1 MFTGFFYLLRAHGFP
16 VSLNEWMTLVEGLML
31 NLQHDSLTGFY
42 ELCRAVLVKSEADY
56 DKFDQIFLEYFDGIP
71 YEDELPEELM
81 DWLNNPAAAMEEF
94 RKFLRTQG
102 YEEKSIEEILKMFEE
117 RLKEQT
123 EEHNGGSYWIGTNGY
138 SNFGNSGHSPQGI
151 RVGGKSMYRRAFQVA
166 GERRFRDF
174 RKDNVLDIRQ
184 FQMAFRLLRQYS
196 AQTQEAKTE
205 FDVDETIRE
214 TCDNAGTLS
223 VCYKRPRKN
232 TVKVLMLMDSG
243 GSMDYYSNLCSMLF
257 QAARQSNHFKE
268 LHVYYFHNC
277 IDEYLYTNPTLR
289 LKYEVS
295 TKKVLRE
302 CDKDYKVIFV
312 GDATMD
318 VNELLY
324 PPAEVTRN
332 NQGFSG
338 QDWLNYILKRYR
350 STVWLTPVLRK
361 KGSCMGT
368 WGAAYDIITDLFQMY
383 PLTVKGL
390 EDAMEQLMVQK

>member
-1 MFTGFFYLLRAHGFP
+1 MNDSAESRPLTFGELGVPGPLVRVLAADDKKTAFP
-16 VSLNEWMTLVEGLML
+16 IQADTLP
-31 NLQHDSLTGFY
+31 DSLAGRDILGRGRTGSGKTLAFSIP
-42 ELCRAVLVKSEADY
+42 LVTRLGSY
-56 DKFDQIFLEYFDGIP
+56 DSFGEI
-71 YEDELPEELM
+71 
-81 DWLNNPAAAMEEF
+81 AMEEF

-196 AQTQEAKTE
+196 EQTQEAKTE
-205 FDVDETIRE
+205 FDVDGTVRE

-243 GSMDYYSNLCSMLF
+243 GSMEYYSNLCSMLF

-277 IDEYLYTNPTLR
+277 IYSSVYTDPRMYREHAVPTDWILQNFGS
-289 LKYEVS
+289 E
-295 TKKVLRE
+295 
-302 CDKDYKVIFV
+302 YKVILV
-312 GDATMD
+312 GDALMD
-318 VNELLY
+318 MYELMEKRY
-324 PPAEVTRN
+324 DYRTGEAKW
-332 NQGFSG
+332 SG
-338 QDWLNYILKRYR
+338 LDQIKRFCEHYDHLIWLNPEEPPRWGGYWGESYGYIARA
-350 STVWLTPVLRK
+350 V
-361 KGSCMGT
+361 
-368 WGAAYDIITDLFQMY
+368 DMY
-383 PLTVKGL
+383 PLTVDGL
-390 EDAMEQLMVQK
+390 ERGMKKLLVNR